1 MHRSPRSQ
9 QVAQLVQLKLF
20 HRPLTGPH
28 WAQLPPE
35 IRQQTVQLLARLM
48 REHRALVASRP
59 RAAQAS
65 DE

>member
-1 MHRSPRSQ
+1 MHRLPRPQ

-20 HRPLTGPH
+20 HRPLTSPH

-35 IRQQTVQLLARLM
+35 IRQQTVQLLARLL
-48 REHRALVASRP
+48 REHLALVTTG
-59 RAAQAS
+59 RATEAS

>member
-1 MHRSPRSQ
+1 MHRLPRSQ

-28 WAQLPPE
+28 WARLPQE
-35 IRQQTVQLLARLM
+35 IRQQTVQLLAKLM
-48 REHRALVASRP
+48 REHLARVATRRATE
-59 RAAQAS
+59 AS